1 MADYTAQRE
10 LAISTQ
16 KFRKDKLKSDYK
28 AYLGQLAQQYGL
40 SQESLSSN
48 LEARGILRSGEAGTA
63 VTRLAAADQANR
75 TNAKSDYVYNR
86 DATKIDLA
94 QQLAAMKSGTATPPP
109 TDPKDTS
116 PTYDLS
122 KVNWADV
129 GRIDEKPI
137 PVAPTDIGGGKTY
150 SNTGV
155 YGAVYPTPSA
165 PTAKKVTIKPIG
177 ARFR

>member
-16 KFRKDKLKSDYK
+16 KFRKDKLKSDYD
-28 AYLGQLAQQYGL
+28 AYLAQLAQQYGL
-40 SQESLSSN
+40 SQENLASN

-75 TNAKSDYVYNR
+75 TNARSDYVYNR

-94 QQLAAMKSGTATPPP
+94 QQLAAMQSGTAAPAATP
-109 TDPKDTS
+109 PKDTV
-116 PTYDLS
+116 PPVEDP
-122 KVNWADV
+122 
-129 GRIDEKPI
+129 KPI
-137 PVAPTDIGGGKTY
+137 AVAPTNIGGGKTY

-155 YGAVYPTPSA
+155 YGAVYPSTA
-165 PTAKKVTIKPIG
+165 TAKKVTIKPIG
-177 ARFR
+177 AKFR

>member
-10 LAISTQ
+10 LAINTQ

-94 QQLAAMKSGTATPPP
+94 QQLAAMQSGTAAPAATPP
-109 TDPKDTS
+109 KD
-116 PTYDLS
+116 
-122 KVNWADV
+122 
-129 GRIDEKPI
+129 
-137 PVAPTDIGGGKTY
+137 PVAPAEEDKIPDAVAPTNIGGGKTY
-150 SNTGV
+150 ANTGL
-155 YGAVYPTPSA
+155 YGVVYPTPSTA
-165 PTAKKVTIKPIG
+165 TAKKVTIKPIG

>member
-10 LAISTQ
+10 LAINTQ

-94 QQLAAMKSGTATPPP
+94 QQLAAMQSGTAAPAATP
-109 TDPKDTS
+109 PKDTALVVED
-116 PTYDLS
+116 P
-122 KVNWADV
+122 
-129 GRIDEKPI
+129 KPI
-137 PVAPTDIGGGKTY
+137 RVAPTDIGGGKTY
-150 SNTGV
+150 ANTGV
-155 YGAVYPTPSA
+155 YGAVYPTPSTA
-165 PTAKKVTIKPIG
+165 TAKKVTIKPIG

>member
-10 LAISTQ
+10 LAINTQ
-16 KFRKDKLKSDYK
+16 KFKKDKLKSDYK

-40 SQESLSSN
+40 SQESLASN

-94 QQLAAMKSGTATPPP
+94 QQLAAMQSGTAAPAATPPK
-109 TDPKDTS
+109 DPVPPVEEDK
-116 PTYDLS
+116 
-122 KVNWADV
+122 
-129 GRIDEKPI
+129 IPI
-137 PVAPTDIGGGKTY
+137 AVAPTNIGGGKTY

-155 YGAVYPTPSA
+155 YGAVYPTPS
-165 PTAKKVTIKPIG
+165 TATVKKVTIKPIG

>member
-10 LAISTQ
+10 LAINTQ

-40 SQESLSSN
+40 SQESLASN

-94 QQLAAMKSGTATPPP
+94 QQLAAMQSGTAAPAATP
-109 TDPKDTS
+109 PKDTA

-129 GRIDEKPI
+129 GRIDQKPI
-137 PVAPTDIGGGKTY
+137 AVAPTDIGGGKTY
-150 SNTGV
+150 ANTGV
-155 YGAVYPTPSA
+155 YGTVYPTPGA
-165 PTAKKVTIKPIG
+165 VKPKYTTNPTG
-177 ARFR
+177 AFG

>member
-16 KFRKDKLKSDYK
+16 KFKKDKLKSDYK

-40 SQESLSSN
+40 SQESLASN

-94 QQLAAMKSGTATPPP
+94 QQLAAMQSGTAAPAATPPK
-109 TDPKDTS
+109 DPV
-116 PTYDLS
+116 PP
-122 KVNWADV
+122 AEE
-129 GRIDEKPI
+129 DEI
-137 PVAPTDIGGGKTY
+137 PDMVAPTNIGGGKTY
-150 SNTGV
+150 ANTGL
-155 YGAVYPTPSA
+155 YGVVYPTPSA

>member
-16 KFRKDKLKSDYK
+16 KFRKDKLKSDYD
-28 AYLGQLAQQYGL
+28 AYLAQLAQQYGL
-40 SQESLSSN
+40 SQENLASN

-75 TNAKSDYVYNR
+75 TNARSDYVYNR

-94 QQLAAMKSGTATPPP
+94 QQLAAMQSGTAALAATPPKDKVP
-109 TDPKDTS
+109 LVEDPK
-116 PTYDLS
+116 
-122 KVNWADV
+122 
-129 GRIDEKPI
+129 PI
-137 PVAPTDIGGGKTY
+137 AVAPTNIGGGKTY

-155 YGAVYPTPSA
+155 YGAVYPTPSTA
-165 PTAKKVTIKPIG
+165 TAKKVTIKPIG
-177 ARFR
+177 AKFR